1 MSAASEITRKAKSN
15 LAFALNILPRERR
28 DDMVVFY
35 AFCRTM
41 DDLADDAGVPDDQRA
56 RSLDAWKNGLL
67 HGFHA
72 PDEFQQE
79 VVALRDRRQIPTDL
93 LVAIIDGCR
102 MDLQPQRFQTWDE
115 LSGYIWKV
123 ACAVGLVS
131 IRIFGCVDP
140 ASERYAVALG
150 HALQLTNILR
160 DIAEDLTN
168 GRRIYLP
175 MADLARFQYTEQDL
189 INRVRDDRFLAL
201 MASEAARAEDYYRE
215 AEAALP
221 AADRAALL
229 PARIMGE
236 IYHLLLVKMR
246 DDHFHVFERRYR
258 VSKARKL
265 AILSR
270 HLIARGSDRGPSS
283 AP

>member
-1 MSAASEITRKAKSN
+1 MSTASEITRRAKSN

-28 DDMVVFY
+28 EDMVVFY

-41 DDLADDAGVPDDQRA
+41 DDLADDSGMACEERAHRLEAWKTGLTDGFEAPDD
-56 RSLDAWKNGLL
+56 
-67 HGFHA
+67 
-72 PDEFQQE
+72 FQQE
-79 VVALRDRRQIPTDL
+79 VVSLIERRQIPTKL
-93 LVAIIDGCR
+93 MVAIIDGCR
-102 MDLQPQRFQTWDE
+102 MDLQPQRFETWDE

-140 ASERYAVALG
+140 VSERYAVALG

-160 DIAEDLTN
+160 DINEDLAN

-175 MADLARFQYTEQDL
+175 LADLARFHYTEQDL
-189 INRVRDDRFLAL
+189 IDGVRDDRFLAL
-201 MASEAARAEDYYRE
+201 MAHE
-215 AEAALP
+215 
-221 AADRAALL
+221 ADRAEAYFREASETLPLVDLQALL

-236 IYHLLLVKMR
+236 IYHLLLEKMR
-246 DDHFHVFERRYR
+246 DDHFRVFEKRYR

-265 AILSR
+265 AILSK
-270 HLIARGSDRGPSS
+270 HLIARNSRVE
-283 AP
+283 

>member
-1 MSAASEITRKAKSN
+1 VSAASEITRKAKSN

-41 DDLADDAGVPDDQRA
+41 DDLADDAGVPDEQRA
-56 RSLDAWKNGLL
+56 LSLDSWKNGLL
-67 HGFHA
+67 HGFQA

-79 VVALRDRRQIPTDL
+79 VISLRDRREIPTEL

-102 MDLQPQRFQTWDE
+102 MDLQPQRFQTWDD

-131 IRIFGCVDP
+131 IRIFGCTDP
-140 ASERYAVALG
+140 GSERYAVALG

-160 DIAEDLTN
+160 DIGEDLSN

-175 MADLARFQYTEQDL
+175 LEDLARFQYTEQDL
-189 INRVRDDRFLAL
+189 IERLHDDRFLAL
-201 MASEAARAEDYYRE
+201 MDYEATRAEDYFRE
-215 AEAALP
+215 AEAALT
-221 AADRAALL
+221 AVDRAALL
-229 PARIMGE
+229 PARIMAE

-246 DDHFHVFERRYR
+246 EDRFHVFEKRYQ

-270 HLIARGSDRGPSS
+270 HLIMRGSDRQSTFRS
-283 AP
+283 